1 MAAQRRQLIPRT
13 ASRLAPSG
21 RVTMAVIGCF
31 YALTEQV
38 SVLVS
43 GAFRCISEPAL
54 V

>member
-38 SVLVS
+38 NALASD
-43 GAFRCISEPAL
+43 AFRCIPEPAL